1 MIKRWAGTTK
11 PTACA
16 MSQPPKHSLRWVV
29 IDPELVTQALVEHA
43 ISSDTVD
50 LRADGYGFGHTL
62 VADLA
67 RSLGLQVGEGDSR
80 WAERAHQLGAHR
92 LNTEIINLKRVP
104 AASTVSYGG
113 HYQTSSETT
122 LALCA
127 LGFADGVPRLNPVG
141 GEVSVGGKR
150 FPIAGRIAMD
160 QLIVDVGEAK
170 LQLGETVIV
179 WGDAVALSEWAR
191 WSSRSEVAIASAL
204 SPRVSRFIEAG
215 DHG

>member
-1 MIKRWAGTTK
+1 
-11 PTACA
+11 

-29 IDPELVTQALVEHA
+29 IDPELVRQALVKHA
-43 ISSDTVD
+43 TSSGTVD
-50 LRADGYGFGHTL
+50 LRADAYGFGHTL

-67 RSLGLQVGEGDSR
+67 RSLGLQVGKGDSR
-80 WAERAHQLGAHR
+80 WATHAHELGAHR

-127 LGFADGVPRLNPVG
+127 LGFADGVPRLDPVG

-160 QLIVDVGEAK
+160 QLIVDVGEAD
-170 LQLGETVIV
+170 LQVGDTVTI
-179 WGDAVALSEWAR
+179 WGGAVSVSEWAR
-191 WSSRSEVAIASAL
+191 WSNRSVVAIASAL
-204 SPRVSRFIEAG
+204 SPRVDRFVEAG
-215 DHG
+215 GHG